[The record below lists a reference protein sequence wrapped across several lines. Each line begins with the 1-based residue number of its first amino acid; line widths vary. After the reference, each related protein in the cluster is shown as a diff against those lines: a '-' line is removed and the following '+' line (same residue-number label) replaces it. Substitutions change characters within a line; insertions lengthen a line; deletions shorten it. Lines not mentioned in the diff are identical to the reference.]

1 MGAELNLP
9 QYLAPIIAGIA
20 AILTSM
26 KLIQYKIETA
36 RSLCKNSLS
45 AHESTSKHRLD
56 LYDEFQKEARLEDDK
71 LHHRINGLK
80 NDINERDREIFQII
94 GKIQGTIGM
103 NGHTY
108 KPKRKD

>member
-9 QYLAPIIAGIA
+9 QYLAPIIAGLA

-26 KLIQYKIETA
+26 KLIQYKIEAT

-56 LYDEFQKEARLEDDK
+56 SYDSFQKEARTEDDN
-71 LHHRINGLK
+71 LHHRINSLK
-80 NDINERDREIFQII
+80 NDINERDREIFLLI
-94 GKIQGTIGM
+94 GKIQGAIGM
-103 NGHTY
+103 NGHNYT
-108 KPKRKD
+108 PKRRD